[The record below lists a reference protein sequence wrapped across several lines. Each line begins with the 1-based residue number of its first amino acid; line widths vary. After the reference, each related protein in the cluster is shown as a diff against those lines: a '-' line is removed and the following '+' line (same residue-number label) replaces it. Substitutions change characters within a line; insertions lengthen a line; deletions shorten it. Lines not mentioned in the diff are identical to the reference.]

1 MRFSDET
8 LLDITQRF
16 RMELANGLGRD
27 TNPTAVLKM
36 LPTFVRS
43 IPDGSGEIPFPASR
57 HPSVFELFFFG
68 YSLYLNKIFY
78 FWYSYLSCWGIFS
91 VKQHKISPKYPAAAT
106 ILRLPIWVISQITS
120 PILSSLGPVFLL
132 QLKPGHFLSMIDFP
146 EPFLLRVFLNET
158 HWSPLGGVSTSTCW
172 LIHTES
178 HGSVLETHWKW
189 NTSGWSGV
197 CLCESGLD
205 SVFIQ
210 TELQKSHTNWFV
222 LNEKKKNPPTW
233 LYILT
238 CTECSG
244 TKWKCLQFLPGYNY
258 NDLTFFIGEVD
269 LWFLWDLNC
278 YTSVLAK
285 MRYGT

>member
-1 MRFSDET
+1 MVLLFILLGNFLCET
-8 LLDITQRF
+8 TQNIT
-16 RMELANGLGRD
+16 
-27 TNPTAVLKM
+27 K
-36 LPTFVRS
+36 
-43 IPDGSGEIPFPASR
+43 IPSSS
-57 HPSVFELFFFG
+57 H
-68 YSLYLNKIFY
+68 N
-78 FWYSYLSCWGIFS
+78 
-91 VKQHKISPKYPAAAT
+91 
-106 ILRLPIWVISQITS
+106 SQITNLSNLSDYQPNPFTTGPRFS
-120 PILSSLGPVFLL
+120 PTTETWTFFVNDWFSRTIFIKG
-132 QLKPGHFLSMIDFP
+132 
-146 EPFLLRVFLNET
+146 FLNET